1 MSSVP
6 APPPAGSRALVVEPD
21 EAVRR
26 RVSAG
31 LREQGMEVVEC
42 GNVTQGRELYCG
54 QRLVVAPLNGSNED
68 MKAFVAWVRAE
79 AGLVQPWIIALGT
92 NHRLAPGETPAQYGV
107 NDLLT
112 APMDAGEL
120 VRQLET
126 AGLGRPLET
135 VSGSGGSSTSNGSTA
150 SKTTAPALSA
160 RSGSDPEAGSV
171 FPSQNHTPAAPV
183 SLVRPPSY
191 HRPSG
196 IRSKTSW
203 RGASAA
209 VILENFPAA
218 VAVLDRSLVFVAAN
232 QQWISDFQ
240 LTELSL
246 PGLPLLEVFPNLHP
260 NWLELYQSC
269 LAGGACHAGE
279 DVMQRADGTE
289 GPVHWE
295 ILTWRESHGLIGGLV
310 LTCAPVRIAET
321 SPPLPALSEAGSSL
335 PFPLSADEPDFSEN
349 PEPESLENPG
359 PPADSGPPAAQE
371 TSAADPTAADSA
383 FREIAEAAPFGM
395 VLLGDEAQVLYA
407 NPQHGALLGC
417 GIPESG
423 GMAEWLNRA
432 CPGEEDARRT
442 ALDEWWETVWTRHNP
457 LTCSLR
463 TTGGLVKEIIFRPV
477 PLPGDRLLLTLS
489 DVTDARLDEQAV
501 RSSEARHRGL
511 FQQSGAACA
520 MMNVAGNV
528 TDVNAAFETLTGFSK
543 QEIRRASLGDFL
555 PPAAVHRMRPPEGGI
570 PEPFPSIVTHRS
582 GKTTPVIIAVSS
594 LFNEQ
599 GIAIC
604 TACTLV
610 PALPPAAEASPAGA
624 AAQGLAATSSEA
636 RNPLSATPVPA
647 IALNAV
653 PLIRTYSDT
662 EWGSLTAD
670 LLFLLDEGGRVLD
683 HNWSRDFQGF
693 VPPEKHLHGQLLESA
708 LPGLTARLPL
718 DDMTERLLDDPAQEV
733 RCVFPL
739 GPEQPE
745 DEEESERLL
754 EARMVRVP
762 VRPARQPDVE
772 ALSQPDIPTPSP
784 TVTTA
789 TSAAPLRFALS
800 IRDVSA
806 SGGQPTDTDTDIP
819 EP

>member
-1 MSSVP
+1 
-6 APPPAGSRALVVEPD
+6 
-21 EAVRR
+21 
-26 RVSAG
+26 
-31 LREQGMEVVEC
+31 MEVVDC
-42 GNVTQGRELYCG
+42 GNLTQGRELYRG

-79 AGLVQPWIIALGT
+79 AGPVQPWIIALGT

-112 APMDAGEL
+112 VPMNAGEL
-120 VRQLET
+120 VRQMET
-126 AGLGRPLET
+126 AGLGRAPEI
-135 VSGSGGSSTSNGSTA
+135 VPGSGNGFSI
-150 SKTTAPALSA
+150 PA
-160 RSGSDPEAGSV
+160 
-171 FPSQNHTPAAPV
+171 PAAPDFPTGSGPGPNPGSALSQNAAPPVLV
-183 SLVRPPSY
+183 SPGQPPSY

-196 IRSKTSW
+196 IHAGSSW

-246 PGLPLLEVFPNLHP
+246 PGLSLLEAFPNLHP
-260 NWLELYQSC
+260 DWVNLYQTC
-269 LAGGACHAGE
+269 LAGGTALAGE

-295 ILTWRESHGLIGGLV
+295 ILSWRESHGLIGGLV
-310 LTCAPVRIAET
+310 LTCAPATE
-321 SPPLPALSEAGSSL
+321 PGPG
-335 PFPLSADEPDFSEN
+335 PLSPAPACFKSADAPDFS
-349 PEPESLENPG
+349 L
-359 PPADSGPPAAQE
+359 PPAESGASENQDFGTAAPATWLSRSADPPDESPGDALGAA
-371 TSAADPTAADSA
+371 AADPA

-423 GMAEWLNRA
+423 GMAEWLRRA
-432 CPGEEDARRT
+432 CPGEEDARRA
-442 ALDEWWETVWTRHNP
+442 ALSEWWETVWTRHNP

-528 TDVNAAFETLTGFSK
+528 TDVNAAFETLTGFTK

-582 GKTTPVIIAVSS
+582 GKTVPVIIAVSS

-604 TACTLV
+604 TACTVV
-610 PALPPAAEASPAGA
+610 PALASPADE
-624 AAQGLAATSSEA
+624 AATPVQAAPSHSA
-636 RNPLSATPVPA
+636 GSTLSTAAPVPA
-647 IALNAV
+647 IALSAV

-683 HNWSRDFQGF
+683 HNWSRDFPGF
-693 VPPEKHLHGQLLESA
+693 VPPEKHFHGQLLESA
-708 LPGLTARLPL
+708 LPVLTARLPL

-739 GPEQPE
+739 GPEQSEAE
-745 DEEESERLL
+745 DGIGHERLL

-762 VRPARQPDVE
+762 NRPARQQDIENATQPAAP
-772 ALSQPDIPTPSP
+772 ALAP
-784 TVTTA
+784 A
-789 TSAAPLRFALS
+789 AAPLRFALS

-806 SGGQPTDTDTDIP
+806 SGSQPPGTDTDTP
-819 EP
+819 ELPG